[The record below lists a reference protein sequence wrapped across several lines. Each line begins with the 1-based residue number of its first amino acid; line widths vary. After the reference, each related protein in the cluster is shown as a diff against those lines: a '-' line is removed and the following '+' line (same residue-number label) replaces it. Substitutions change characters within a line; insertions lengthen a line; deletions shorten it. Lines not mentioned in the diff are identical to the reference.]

1 MPPKRSSADAPDHP
15 AYSHWLIKV
24 CTRSN
29 PVVWSIRSL
38 TLFIPSAPHSQ
49 AEPDSRIE
57 KGVDVK
63 FSIDDFE
70 ESKVTSWEGVRN
82 HEAKKFLKSQMKVG
96 HLCLF
101 YASNCK
107 VPGVTGIARVI
118 KEGYPDHNAW
128 DPKHPYYDVKSKQAD
143 PTWFMVDVEFVCRLP
158 HLVPLA
164 LLQHLSTL
172 STPPAALSYLS
183 PSHLSA
189 IANSAL
195 IKRGRLSVQP
205 AGDEF
210 FEAVRTLGEKGGFE
224 GVLDEIRGA
233 KGKGKAKAKA
243 TAKDDAQEQG
253 EGEEGG
259 HEGAK
264 TDGKAKGRA
273 GVGKRKTR
281 ASSKTEHDEQEVE
294 EVSEDEME
302 ETATG
307 SDSRPKRRKT

>member
-1 MPPKRSSADAPDHP
+1 MFGPSDRNAHALAAPPR
-15 AYSHWLIKV
+15 
-24 CTRSN
+24 
-29 PVVWSIRSL
+29 
-38 TLFIPSAPHSQ
+38 PHGQ

-70 ESKVTSWEGVRN
+70 KCKVTSWEGVRN

-107 VPGVTGIARVI
+107 LPGVTGIARVI

-128 DPKHPYYDVKSKQAD
+128 DPKHPYYDVKSKPDD
-143 PTWFMVDVEFVCRLP
+143 PTWFMVDVQFVSRLP

-172 STPPAALSYLS
+172 SAPPASLSYLT
-183 PSHLSA
+183 PSHLAA
-189 IANSAL
+189 IADSPL

-210 FEAVRTLGEKGGFE
+210 FEAVRTLGENGGFE
-224 GVLDEIRGA
+224 RVLDEIKGA
-233 KGKGKAKAKA
+233 KGKGGKGRGKSKPKAGE
-243 TAKDDAQEQG
+243 QEQG
-253 EGEEGG
+253 DGEGG
-259 HEGAK
+259 EPEGAK
-264 TDGKAKGRA
+264 ADGRAKGRVGA
-273 GVGKRKTR
+273 GKRKTR
-281 ASSKTEHDEQEVE
+281 AASKKGHGDHDQEE
-294 EVSEDEME
+294 GDGGEDELE
-302 ETATG
+302 EKAPG
-307 SDSRPKRRKT
+307 RDSRPKRRKT

>member
-1 MPPKRSSADAPDHP
+1 MPPKRSSAEAPDHP
-15 AYSHWLIKV
+15 AYSHWLIK
-24 CTRSN
+24 
-29 PVVWSIRSL
+29 
-38 TLFIPSAPHSQ
+38 

-128 DPKHPYYDVKSKQAD
+128 DPKHPYYDVKSKQDD

-172 STPPAALSYLS
+172 STPPASLSYLS

-233 KGKGKAKAKA
+233 KGKGGKGPGKTKAK
-243 TAKDDAQEQG
+243 AKDDAQEQG

-264 TDGKAKGRA
+264 TDGTAKGRA
-273 GVGKRKTR
+273 GAGKRKTR